1 MKLHRFYIKEIHN
14 KYGDIPFG
22 ETLWVH
28 DEKILQQWLKVLRYR
43 VGDELIVF
51 NDEEER
57 LYKTEVINEDSVK
70 LQLVTQL
77 ERKVPDKK
85 IYLLWSVLK
94 KDKNDWVLQKATEL
108 GVHKFVPLIA
118 ERSEK
123 TGLNIDRAKKIII
136 EAAEQCGRS
145 DIPLIREPIL
155 LQEAVNEYSSK
166 LQLVVCEQEGEPQTT
181 FNQLDEL
188 GLLIGPEGGWSD
200 NEKNLFA
207 TNKLGHINISQF
219 TLRAET
225 AAVVG
230 VAKMMSG

>member
-43 VGDELIVF
+43 VSDELIVF

-77 ERKVPDKK
+77 ERKVPVKK
-85 IYLLWSVLK
+85 VYLLWSVLK

-155 LQEAVNEYSSK
+155 LQEAVSEYSNK

-181 FNQLDEL
+181 FNQHDEL

>member
-43 VGDELIVF
+43 VGDELIIF

-77 ERKVPDKK
+77 ERKVPVKK
-85 IYLLWSVLK
+85 VYLLWSVLK

-118 ERSEK
+118 DRSEK

-155 LQEAVNEYSSK
+155 LQEAVNEYSNK

-207 TNKLGHINISQF
+207 INKLGHINISQF